1 MGGMTSQNKPKKSP
15 MATEPQLPQVN
26 FSEDGEVRYLHLGS
40 EWVQGSMWLDKPY
53 EIELDYVRRMMAW
66 LLFVEDLDEVPQMHA
81 MQLGLGAA
89 SLTKFCFKKLE
100 TLTTAVEINPDVVAV
115 CRHWF
120 KLPANNAKLNVV
132 LGDAAHVLKQPEWRR
147 SVDALQVD
155 LYDHEAAGPVLD
167 SADFYASC
175 RDVLSENGVM
185 TVNLF
190 GRHASFNVS
199 MQNMAQVFGEDAIW
213 AFTPTREGNC
223 VVLAQARAHQPARLD
238 LLARAQAIEA
248 RYKLPCVK
256 WLKML
261 KPWRDSG
268 SLDNVNALKTE

>member
-1 MGGMTSQNKPKKSP
+1 MGGMNSQNKPKKSP
-15 MATEPQLPQVN
+15 MAAEPQLPQVN

-223 VVLAQARAHQPARLD
+223 VVLAQARAHQPERLD

>member
-185 TVNLF
+185 TLNLF

-223 VVLAQARAHQPARLD
+223 VVLAQARAHQPERLD

>member
-1 MGGMTSQNKPKKSP
+1 MTSQNKPKKSP

-223 VVLAQARAHQPARLD
+223 VVLAQARAHQPERLD

>member
-15 MATEPQLPQVN
+15 MATEPPLPQVN

-223 VVLAQARAHQPARLD
+223 VVLAQARAHQPERLD

>member
-15 MATEPQLPQVN
+15 MAAEPPLPQVN

-66 LLFVEDLDEVPQMHA
+66 LLFVEDLNEVPQMHA

-223 VVLAQARAHQPARLD
+223 VVLAQARAHQPERLD

>member
-66 LLFVEDLDEVPQMHA
+66 LLFVEDLNEVPQMHA

-199 MQNMAQVFGEDAIW
+199 MQNIAQVFGEDAIW

-223 VVLAQARAHQPARLD
+223 VVLAQARAHQPERLD

>member
-15 MATEPQLPQVN
+15 MTTEPQLPQVN

-155 LYDHEAAGPVLD
+155 RYDHEAAGPVLD

-223 VVLAQARAHQPARLD
+223 VVLAQARAHQPERLD

>member
-1 MGGMTSQNKPKKSP
+1 MWDMSQFPFAKKATKPTQQ
-15 MATEPQLPQVN
+15 ALPQVN

-66 LLFVEDLDEVPQMHA
+66 LLFVDLSDVPDLHA

-89 SLTKFCFKKLE
+89 SLTKFCHKKLG
-100 TLTTAVEINPDVVAV
+100 TLTTAVEINPEVVSV

-120 KLPANNAKLNVV
+120 KLPPNSDKLNVV
-132 LGDAAHVLKQPEWRR
+132 LGDAQAVLKQPEWRHA
-147 SVDALQVD
+147 VDALQVD

-167 SADFYASC
+167 SVDFYASC
-175 RDVLSENGVM
+175 RDVLSDDGIM

-190 GRHASFNVS
+190 GRHASFDVS

-223 VVLAQARAHQPARLD
+223 VVLAQARAHQPERLA
-238 LLARAQAIEA
+238 LLAQAQAIEA
-248 RYKLPCVK
+248 TYKLPCVN

-261 KPWRDSG
+261 KPWRDVG
-268 SLDNVNALKTE
+268 RFDNINAIKTK

>member
-1 MGGMTSQNKPKKSP
+1 

-66 LLFVEDLDEVPQMHA
+66 LLFVEDLNEVPQMHA

-223 VVLAQARAHQPARLD
+223 VVLAQARAHQPERLD

>member
-1 MGGMTSQNKPKKSP
+1 MGGMTSQNKPKKSL
-15 MATEPQLPQVN
+15 MTTEPQLPQVN

-66 LLFVEDLDEVPQMHA
+66 LLFVEDLNEVPQMHA

-223 VVLAQARAHQPARLD
+223 VVLAQARAHQPERLD

>member
-66 LLFVEDLDEVPQMHA
+66 LLFVEDLNEVPQMHA

-223 VVLAQARAHQPARLD
+223 VVLAQARAHQPERLD

>member
-15 MATEPQLPQVN
+15 MTTEPPLPQVN

-89 SLTKFCFKKLE
+89 SLTKFCFKRLE

-223 VVLAQARAHQPARLD
+223 VVLAQARAHQPERLD

>member
-199 MQNMAQVFGEDAIW
+199 MQNIAQVFGEDAIW

-223 VVLAQARAHQPARLD
+223 VVLAQARAHQPERLD

>member
-1 MGGMTSQNKPKKSP
+1 MTSQNKPKKSP

-66 LLFVEDLDEVPQMHA
+66 LLFVEDLNEVPQMHA

-223 VVLAQARAHQPARLD
+223 VVLAQARAHQPERLD

>member
-1 MGGMTSQNKPKKSP
+1 MGGMTSQNKSKKSP
-15 MATEPQLPQVN
+15 MTTEPQLPQVN

-66 LLFVEDLDEVPQMHA
+66 LLFVEDLNEVPQMHA

-223 VVLAQARAHQPARLD
+223 VVLAQARAHQPERLD

>member
-1 MGGMTSQNKPKKSP
+1 MTSQNKPKKSP
-15 MATEPQLPQVN
+15 MATEPPLPQVN

-66 LLFVEDLDEVPQMHA
+66 LLFVEDLNEVPQMHA

-223 VVLAQARAHQPARLD
+223 VVLAQARAHQPERLD

>member
-1 MGGMTSQNKPKKSP
+1 MTSQNKPKKSP

-132 LGDAAHVLKQPEWRR
+132 LGGAAHVLKQPEWRR

-223 VVLAQARAHQPARLD
+223 VVLAQARAHQPERLD

>member
-15 MATEPQLPQVN
+15 MVTEPQLPQVN

-223 VVLAQARAHQPARLD
+223 VVLAQARAHQPERLD

>member
-223 VVLAQARAHQPARLD
+223 VVLAQARAHQPERLD

>member
-1 MGGMTSQNKPKKSP
+1 MGGMTSQNKPKKTP
-15 MATEPQLPQVN
+15 VTTEPPLPQVN

-223 VVLAQARAHQPARLD
+223 VVLAQARAHQPERLD

>member
-15 MATEPQLPQVN
+15 MATEPPLPQVN

-66 LLFVEDLDEVPQMHA
+66 LLFVEDLNEVPQMHA

-223 VVLAQARAHQPARLD
+223 VVLAQARAHQPERLD

>member
-15 MATEPQLPQVN
+15 MTTEPQLPQVN

-66 LLFVEDLDEVPQMHA
+66 LLFVEDLNEVPQMHA

-132 LGDAAHVLKQPEWRR
+132 LGDAAQVLRQPAWRR

-223 VVLAQARAHQPARLD
+223 VVLAQARAHQPERLD

>member
-1 MGGMTSQNKPKKSP
+1 MGGMTSQNKPQKSP
-15 MATEPQLPQVN
+15 MAAEPPLPQVN

-66 LLFVEDLDEVPQMHA
+66 LLFVEDLNEVPQMHA

-223 VVLAQARAHQPARLD
+223 VVLAQARAHQPERLD

>member
-1 MGGMTSQNKPKKSP
+1 MSIKLSKST
-15 MATEPQLPQVN
+15 AREAKAVTLPQVN

-66 LLFVEDLDEVPQMHA
+66 LLFVDLATVGDLHA
-81 MQLGLGAA
+81 MQLGLGSAA
-89 SLTKFCFKKLE
+89 LTKYCYKKLGM
-100 TLTTAVEINPDVVAV
+100 LTTAVEINPEVLAV

-120 KLPANNAKLNVV
+120 KLPPNDERLNVV
-132 LGDAAHVLKQPEWRR
+132 LGDAQDVLKAPEWRHAI
-147 SVDALQVD
+147 DALQVD
-155 LYDHEAAGPVLD
+155 LYDHEAAGPVFD

-175 RDVLSENGVM
+175 RDVLSDNGIM

-199 MQNMAQVFGEDAIW
+199 MQNMAQVFGEDALW

-223 VVLAQARAHQPARLD
+223 VVLAQARPDQPDRLT
-238 LLARAQAIEA
+238 LLARAQAVEA
-248 RYKLPCVK
+248 RFKLPCVK

-261 KPWRDSG
+261 KPWRDAET
-268 SLDNVNALKTE
+268 LINVNANR

>member
-15 MATEPQLPQVN
+15 MTTEPPLPQVN

-223 VVLAQARAHQPARLD
+223 VVLAQARAHQPERLD

>member
-1 MGGMTSQNKPKKSP
+1 MGGMTSQNKSKKSP
-15 MATEPQLPQVN
+15 MTTEPQLPQVN

-66 LLFVEDLDEVPQMHA
+66 LLFVEDLNEVPQMHA

-100 TLTTAVEINPDVVAV
+100 TLTTAVEINPDIVAV

-223 VVLAQARAHQPARLD
+223 VVLAQARAHQPERLD

>member
-15 MATEPQLPQVN
+15 AATEPQLPQVN

-66 LLFVEDLDEVPQMHA
+66 LLFVEDLNEVPQMHA

-115 CRHWF
+115 CRNWF

-223 VVLAQARAHQPARLD
+223 VVLAQARAHQPERLD

>member
-66 LLFVEDLDEVPQMHA
+66 LLFVEDLNEVPQMHA

-185 TVNLF
+185 TLNLF

-223 VVLAQARAHQPARLD
+223 VVLAQARAHQPERLD